1 MGVVRNSLAEKV
13 WSAGVLLRETE
24 FGSTLRN
31 ARRSGGGSSGSGG
44 VVPQS
49 LQRWELSF
57 DPAVQR
63 TFAAVSCMQAIGE
76 ALPDDSDEWFKW
88 NGSARRAIQRIAA
101 KCWAGIP
108 REVWQQ
114 FIDFDDI
121 APGAMQGEISELR
134 RDVRGVGA
142 LRFAGLNEDPSQSAL
157 SSLFEETRALDMYDI
172 ADRAAAR
179 IINNPMSLR
188 EFTTER
194 SKVLSGLRAIPG
206 ETGVEYF
213 ERCRNAVSSSY
224 SSYPDVLGA
233 VRSLRAYNRHVLKIV
248 WALLGLCEQIEPA
261 RITQTSGPLTDSM
274 RNGERII
281 DLTVTDPLSIFL
293 RPTHPVWIAL
303 STPLDGLYFVEGQT
317 MALGGPSESDLHLV
331 AFEASGPT

>member
-1 MGVVRNSLAEKV
+1 MNALAEKV

-31 ARRSGGGSSGSGG
+31 ARRSGGGRMGSGG

-49 LQRWELSF
+49 LQQWELSF

-63 TFAAVSCMQAIGE
+63 TFAAVSSMQAIGE
-76 ALPDDSDEWFKW
+76 ALPDDSNEWLKW
-88 NGSARRAIQRIAA
+88 NGLARRAVQRIAA

-142 LRFAGLNEDPSQSAL
+142 LKFAGLNEDPSQSAL
-157 SSLFEETRALDMYDI
+157 NSLFAEIKTLDMYDI

-179 IINNPMSLR
+179 IMSDPVSLR
-188 EFTTER
+188 EFTMER
-194 SKVLSGLRAIPG
+194 SKATSGLRATPG
-206 ETGVEYF
+206 ETVVEYF

-224 SSYPDVLGA
+224 SSFPEVLVA
-233 VRSLRAYNRHVLKIV
+233 VRSLRAYSRLVLKIV

-261 RITQTSGPLTDSM
+261 RITQTSGPLSDSV
-274 RNGERII
+274 RNVERIV
-281 DLTVTDPLSIFL
+281 DLTVTDPLSMFL

-317 MALGGPSESDLHLV
+317 MALGGPGESDLHLV
-331 AFEASGPT
+331 AFESSGDA